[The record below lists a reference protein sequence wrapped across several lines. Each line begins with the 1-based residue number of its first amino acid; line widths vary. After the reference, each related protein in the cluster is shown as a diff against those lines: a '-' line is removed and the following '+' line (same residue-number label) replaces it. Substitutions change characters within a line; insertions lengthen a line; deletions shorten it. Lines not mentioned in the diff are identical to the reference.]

1 MSDNL
6 AITTNN
12 PKYRKQLNTEQL
24 EVLHI
29 LYTFRFASSEQIAR
43 YQEKPNP
50 KAIQKR
56 LKILEDQELIAKRYD
71 KSYKLQGK
79 PAAYYITAQGART
92 LAKLGDR
99 PTNEPINTKITYKS
113 KDASEGFIEHC
124 KHILD
129 TYLALYA
136 IHGTKLDFFTKSD
149 LNYEQY
155 EYYPQP
161 LPDAHIRLKTSKG
174 DRNFFL
180 DIFEDKDPFFIMVRR
195 IKRYLK
201 YAESGD
207 WEETAPT
214 VLMVTPNKATHKRLR
229 KRIAYELK
237 ESYEDGMRFATTRLE
252 YATDKDDDGKI
263 WFAIDE
269 DGDDPDEPAKS
280 TTLNRL
286 PWGDNL
292 AGLQLVSG
300 ILRSM
305 LLL

>member
-1 MSDNL
+1 MSDNP

-12 PKYRKQLNTEQL
+12 PKYRKQLNTEQV

-29 LYTFRFASSEQIAR
+29 LYTFRFASSEQIAK
-43 YQEKPNP
+43 YQAKPNP

-56 LKILEDQELIAKRYD
+56 LKILEDQDLIAKRYD

-79 PAAYYITAQGART
+79 PAAYYLTAQGARILT
-92 LAKLGDR
+92 KLGNR
-99 PTNEPINTKITYKS
+99 PADEPINVKLTYKS

-124 KHILD
+124 KHILN
-129 TYLALYA
+129 TYLALYT
-136 IHGTKLDFFTKSD
+136 IHGSKLDFFTKSD

-155 EYYPQP
+155 EYYPKP
-161 LPDAHIRLKTSKG
+161 LPDAHICVKTSKG

-214 VLMVTPNKATHKRLR
+214 VLMVVPNKAIHKRLR

-237 ESYEDGMRFATTRLE
+237 ESYEDDMRFATTRLE
-252 YATDKDDDGKI
+252 YAIAKDDNGRI

-269 DGDDPDEPAKS
+269 DYDPDEPQKP

-286 PWGDNL
+286 PWGD
-292 AGLQLVSG
+292 S
-300 ILRSM
+300 
-305 LLL
+305 

>member
-1 MSDNL
+1 MSDNP

-12 PKYRKQLNTEQL
+12 PKYRKQLNAEQL

-29 LYTFRFASSEQIAR
+29 LYAFRFASSEQIAK
-43 YQEKPNP
+43 YQAKPNP

-79 PAAYYITAQGART
+79 PAAYYLTAQGART
-92 LAKLGDR
+92 LTKLGNR
-99 PTNEPINTKITYKS
+99 PADEPINTKITYKS

-129 TYLALYA
+129 TYLALYT
-136 IHGTKLDFFTKSD
+136 IHSSKLDFFTRAD

-155 EYYPQP
+155 DYYPQP

-180 DIFEDKDPFFIMVRR
+180 DIFGDKDPFFIMVRR

-214 VLMVTPNKATHKRLR
+214 VLMVVPNKATHKRLR

-237 ESYEDGMRFATTRLE
+237 ESYEDDMLFATTRLE
-252 YATDKDDDGKI
+252 YATDKDDNGKI

-269 DGDDPDEPAKS
+269 NGDDPDESTKP

-286 PWGDNL
+286 PWGEE
-292 AGLQLVSG
+292 
-300 ILRSM
+300 
-305 LLL
+305 

>member
-1 MSDNL
+1 MSDNQL
-6 AITTNN
+6 KTTNN
-12 PKYRKQLNTEQL
+12 PKYRKQLNTEQV

-29 LYTFRFASSEQIAR
+29 LYTFRFASSEQVAR
-43 YQEKPNP
+43 YQAKPNS

-79 PAAYYITAQGART
+79 PAAYYLTAQGART
-92 LAKLGDR
+92 LAKFGNR
-99 PTNEPINTKITYKS
+99 PVDEPINTKITYKS
-113 KDASEGFIEHC
+113 KDTSEGFIEHC

-136 IHGTKLDFFTKSD
+136 IHGSKLDFFTKSD

-155 EYYPQP
+155 DYYPQP
-161 LPDAHIRLKTSKG
+161 LPDAHIRVKTSKG

-207 WEETAPT
+207 WEETIPT
-214 VLMVTPNKATHKRLR
+214 VLMVVPNKATHKRLR

-237 ESYEDGMRFATTRLE
+237 ESYEDDMRFATTKLQ
-252 YATDKDDDGKI
+252 YAIDKDDNGKI

-269 DGDDPDEPAKS
+269 DGDDPDEPTKS

-286 PWGDNL
+286 PWGE
-292 AGLQLVSG
+292 A
-300 ILRSM
+300 
-305 LLL
+305 

>member
-1 MSDNL
+1 MSDNQL
-6 AITTNN
+6 ENTSITSSSSNK
-12 PKYRKQLNTEQL
+12 PKYRKQLNTEQV

-43 YQEKPNP
+43 YQAKPNA
-50 KAIQKR
+50 KSIQKR
-56 LKILEDQELIAKRYD
+56 LKILEDQELIAKHYD

-79 PAAYYITAQGART
+79 PAAYYITPAGARM
-92 LAKLGDR
+92 LAKFGDR
-99 PTNEPINTKITYKS
+99 PDDEPLNTKQVYKQ
-113 KDASEGFIEHC
+113 KDVSEGFIEHC

-129 TYLALYA
+129 VYLGLFA
-136 IHGTKLDFFTKSD
+136 IHGSRLDFFTKSD

-161 LPDAHIRLKTSKG
+161 LPDAHIRLRTSKG
-174 DRNFFL
+174 TRNFFL

-207 WEETAPT
+207 WEESSPT
-214 VLMVTPNKATHKRLR
+214 VLLVAPNKTIHKRLR

-237 ESYEDGMRFATTRLE
+237 ESYEEDMLFATTRLE
-252 YATDKDDDGKI
+252 YAIDKDDEGYI

-269 DGDDPDEPAKS
+269 DGDDEDDPIAPVR
-280 TTLNRL
+280 LNEL
-286 PWGDNL
+286 PWGEEE
-292 AGLQLVSG
+292 
-300 ILRSM
+300 
-305 LLL
+305 